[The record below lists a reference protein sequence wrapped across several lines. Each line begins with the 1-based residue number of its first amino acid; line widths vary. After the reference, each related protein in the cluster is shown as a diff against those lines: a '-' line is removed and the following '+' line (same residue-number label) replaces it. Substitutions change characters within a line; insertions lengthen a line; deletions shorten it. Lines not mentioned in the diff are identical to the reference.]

1 MKKIIIV
8 LAVVFSLVSCTP
20 QNASLNDASETSSA
34 TSSFVVGGGD
44 HGGGAG
50 AYRPSSNG

>member
-20 QNASLNDASETSSA
+20 QNASLNDASETSYA